1 LDLESILAEEKFDA
15 ALFGDVLEH
24 MRDPLTMLRRTR
36 AWVVPEGFAVASLP
50 NIAHGAVRLALLQ
63 GRFDYRPE
71 GLLDDTH
78 LRFFTHD
85 SIKELFREAG
95 FAVVETRRTHLGL
108 FDTEIPIRAEDFPPD
123 LLRQVEEEP
132 EATTYQFVVKAL
144 VDNAFTAAV
153 EAHEREEE
161 QRRELVRLTEEVER
175 LADETGA
182 LQAALAEA
190 EEGRRQSEL
199 TLNALRDELEA
210 LRVQSAAKDDA
221 LAHHEAHWQ
230 AFEQR
235 SIVKLLR
242 RLKRI
247 TGGG

>member
-1 LDLESILAEEKFDA
+1 
-15 ALFGDVLEH
+15 
-24 MRDPLTMLRRTR
+24 M
-36 AWVVPEGFAVASLP
+36 
-50 NIAHGAVRLALLQ
+50 
-63 GRFDYRPE
+63 
-71 GLLDDTH
+71 
-78 LRFFTHD
+78 
-85 SIKELFREAG
+85 
-95 FAVVETRRTHLGL
+95 
-108 FDTEIPIRAEDFPPD
+108 
-123 LLRQVEEEP
+123 
-132 EATTYQFVVKAL
+132 KAL